1 MADKKI
7 VLEIPENKIGFPKPL
22 NERLQEIGCKEI
34 VGSIWSE
41 SVIVRDAEGNVFR
54 AKLLESLDEKP
65 NHWIQIS
72 NPPSIKWYRIYA
84 LGWVSEINPGLED
97 VEYNEKDVDP
107 KLYDILMEY
116 FMQDAYIAECLRN
129 NYVICD
135 FKDIDR
141 RHNPVLQFLQGLCT
155 VWQCPVSVHHNY
167 LRKQV
172 TIEMTAEN
180 YLYPFQDI
188 DTMFL
193 RTMDK
198 IGDFIQW
205 VKI

>member
-7 VLEIPENKIGFPKPL
+7 VLEIQENKIGFPKPL

-84 LGWVSEINPGLED
+84 LG
-97 VEYNEKDVDP
+97 
-107 KLYDILMEY
+107 
-116 FMQDAYIAECLRN
+116 
-129 NYVICD
+129 
-135 FKDIDR
+135 
-141 RHNPVLQFLQGLCT
+141 
-155 VWQCPVSVHHNY
+155 
-167 LRKQV
+167 
-172 TIEMTAEN
+172 
-180 YLYPFQDI
+180 
-188 DTMFL
+188 
-193 RTMDK
+193 
-198 IGDFIQW
+198 
-205 VKI
+205 

>member
-1 MADKKI
+1 M
-7 VLEIPENKIGFPKPL
+7 
-22 NERLQEIGCKEI
+22 
-34 VGSIWSE
+34 
-41 SVIVRDAEGNVFR
+41 RDAEGNVFR

-116 FMQDAYIAECLRN
+116 FMQDAYIEECLRN

-135 FKDIDR
+135 FKDIGR

-193 RTMDK
+193 RTMGK
-198 IGDFIQW
+198 VGEFIQW
-205 VKI
+205 AKV